1 MRPRTSGAGSPL
13 KLLPSSVT
21 RSSLPRRDFMISE
34 GASSYPPEKVRSRDR
49 RRPIRDAGSSL
60 PCSRIQGSA
69 VTPHHF
75 ARYSSRPGVA
85 RAHPLR
91 PGSLLLRRLHDFFD
105 LSHAGP
111 NVDRSLRGFRTC
123 RWQLKHRRLLA
134 FHPGHQEQDVAIRK
148 LQGFVKRVE
157 AVYIDLPVRT
167 PFCGG

>member
-1 MRPRTSGAGSPL
+1 ML
-13 KLLPSSVT
+13 
-21 RSSLPRRDFMISE
+21 
-34 GASSYPPEKVRSRDR
+34 DR
-49 RRPIRDAGSSL
+49 RSLVAASRGARLRRTILRDIL
-60 PCSRIQGSA
+60 
-69 VTPHHF
+69 V
-75 ARYSSRPGVA
+75 V
-85 RAHPLR
+85 L
-91 PGSLLLRRLHDFFD
+91 GSLVLIPCDPGLLRRLHDFFD

-134 FHPGHQEQDVAIRK
+134 FHQVHQEQDVAIRK